1 MANALPLPANQVGS
15 PCERR
20 SPAWGKA
27 RHISR
32 RRSTSGASREE
43 MVLTGCVWGFAAGG
57 TARGA
62 PFFAV
67 AFGAVVL
74 MVPAW
79 PLTACSPREDT
90 PPRARQRCLA
100 NHDEVVKIPR
110 TVDRHHLPPAIRP
123 DEEAAAQPEPFVV
136 AKHQPHIGRQP
147 LPIGAGGVGQ
157 SAI

>member
-20 SPAWGKA
+20 SPASGKA

-74 MVPAW
+74 MVA
-79 PLTACSPREDT
+79 
-90 PPRARQRCLA
+90 CLA
-100 NHDEVVKIPR
+100 A
-110 TVDRHHLPPAIRP
+110 DRLLTTRRYSTSRAS
-123 DEEAAAQPEPFVV
+123 ALSSEP
-136 AKHQPHIGRQP
+136 
-147 LPIGAGGVGQ
+147 
-157 SAI
+157 